1 MANRHGLG
9 RGLGALLSSA
19 QEAGPAAPMTE
30 LPIESIRPNP
40 QQPRKDFNDKA
51 LRDLA
56 ESFRQ
61 TGVLQPVLVRRRGIG
76 YELIVG
82 ERRWRAAK
90 LAGLTHIPAVVR
102 ETTDAQSLELALVEN
117 LLREDL
123 NPMEEAEAYQ
133 RLLAEFGWTQEE
145 LAQRVGR
152 DRSSIA
158 NCLRLLKL
166 PELIQADLRSGRLTM
181 GHARAL
187 LSLPSPADQLKLRE
201 EILAHSWSVR
211 ATEEGVQLKRSKP
224 ARRQLRRSPELA
236 SVEDALRS
244 ALATRVRLIGSER
257 SGRIEIAY
265 TSREE
270 LDRLAEL
277 ITSGRA

>member
-82 ERRWRAAK
+82 ERRWWAAIG
-90 LAGLTHIPAVVR
+90 AASPTA
-102 ETTDAQSLELALVEN
+102 
-117 LLREDL
+117 
-123 NPMEEAEAYQ
+123 
-133 RLLAEFGWTQEE
+133 FGC
-145 LAQRVGR
+145 
-152 DRSSIA
+152 S
-158 NCLRLLKL
+158 NC
-166 PELIQADLRSGRLTM
+166 
-181 GHARAL
+181 
-187 LSLPSPADQLKLRE
+187 PS
-201 EILAHSWSVR
+201 
-211 ATEEGVQLKRSKP
+211 
-224 ARRQLRRSPELA
+224 
-236 SVEDALRS
+236 
-244 ALATRVRLIGSER
+244 
-257 SGRIEIAY
+257 
-265 TSREE
+265 
-270 LDRLAEL
+270 
-277 ITSGRA
+277 